1 MNHKVQSA
9 PGFFDFTEDS
19 VETCGICHIAWQH
32 KAGANPLREW
42 NNALLQCV
50 ALVSERNFRPLVVAG
65 FANTPGNR
73 AIIRDAH
80 NEPAFSRH
88 QISTF
93 THLSPRHPCVLP
105 ASYIFASEGLGW
117 RQNWCNHPYTRFVTF
132 CFEIAKLF
140 CSDLLSIRP

>member
-50 ALVSERNFRPLVVAG
+50 TLVGECDFGTLIVASL
-65 FANTPGNR
+65 ANAPCNR
-73 AIIRDAH
+73 AVVCDAH
-80 NEPAFSRH
+80 NEAALAGH
-88 QISTF
+88 
-93 THLSPRHPCVLP
+93 
-105 ASYIFASEGLGW
+105 
-117 RQNWCNHPYTRFVTF
+117 
-132 CFEIAKLF
+132 
-140 CSDLLSIRP
+140 